1 MVKARKTATI
11 YLEHQPYIDAAPVQ
25 PQALYQQ
32 ACANDAITVQS
43 WRETWVSQIKANRAV
58 FGSFKDHSIGQI
70 LNKHRHMPAFI
81 LGSGPSL
88 KRNAHLLA
96 NGGNLG
102 IPVISCLHN
111 FHFCEDLG
119 IDVDYYVTLDSGP
132 VTIEEVSE
140 GGKPDEDY
148 WAKTKGKTLLA
159 YIGSH
164 PNLLAKWQGDIY
176 FFNCAIPNADVE
188 KEINAIERFRC
199 LVSSGGNVLGAALYI
214 TKAFLGCATSIFL
227 GADFSFS
234 YDEKFHGWDSKYD
247 AKLGDYIRLVDIYG
261 NRTKTWQSY
270 ANFKAWFDWVAQ
282 QVPGE
287 YINCTEGGIF
297 GAYPEGN
304 IRAVKQMD
312 LEDCLVR
319 FGMTK
324 HMAAQ
329 AANPDIEHSQILF

>member
-1 MVKARKTATI
+1 MGQRKQALI
-11 YLEHQPYIDAAPVQ
+11 WLEHQPYIDVAPV
-25 PQALYQQ
+25 PQQQLYQQ
-32 ACANDAITVQS
+32 ACANDAVTIQS
-43 WRETWVSQIKANRAV
+43 WRDTWVSQIRANRAV
-58 FGSFKDHSIGQI
+58 FGPFKDKSLGK
-70 LNKHRHMPAFI
+70 LFNKHRHMPAFI

-88 KRNAHLLA
+88 KKNAHLLA
-96 NGGNLG
+96 GDKKLG

-111 FHFCEDLG
+111 FHYLEDLG
-119 IDVDYYVTLDSGP
+119 VEVDYYVTLDSGP
-132 VTIEEVSE
+132 VTIEEIAE
-140 GGKPDEDY
+140 GGNPDTDY

-176 FFNCAIPNADVE
+176 FFNCPIPDPAVE
-188 KEINAIERFRC
+188 AEINAIERFRL

-214 TKAFLGCATSIFL
+214 SKAFLGCDTSIFL

-247 AKLGDYIRLVDIYG
+247 AKLGEFVKLVDIYG

-282 QVPGE
+282 QVPGQ

-304 IRAVKQMD
+304 IRAIKQMD
-312 LEDCLVR
+312 LDDCLVR
-319 FGMTK
+319 YGMSDHLK
-324 HMAAQ
+324 EQ
-329 AANPDIEHSQILF
+329 VANPDIENSKILF